1 MLSSYNHHRLK
12 VYISTATKIK
22 NIYQNQHKIN
32 HELQK
37 KLKLQLLQEDDK
49 MKGSNT
55 EESLKE

>member
-1 MLSSYNHHRLK
+1 MNFK
-12 VYISTATKIK
+12 
-22 NIYQNQHKIN
+22 
-32 HELQK
+32 K